1 MPLDEEAAPSWM
13 DDKNDENHS
22 LMFSSNQDS
31 ESVGNKDISSY
42 GATQDVEDGEG
53 KSVIS
58 TITADDNT
66 LVTAGGTLEGPQK
79 NIILIVFHWIE
90 AVAIFSCAAMMVTQI
105 FPLFF
110 IPLSDINAG
119 AIVLKFYIS
128 IFCAVFILVE
138 LDAAIPFLKDS
149 KILQNYF
156 SRGFVYSFLGVSALE
171 EAYSERVQDTIGHQ
185 SDEFHVAWLGV
196 FMQVT
201 SWMMFSV
208 GALYML
214 LSLCCM
220 KKLRD
225 KLQQNDKRKWREFRE
240 AKRLLRRQG
249 L

>member
-79 NIILIVFHWIE
+79 NIILIVFHVCVLLRFILIWSHTSLDSLTIPFFPIIALLFVLSNLLQWIE
-90 AVAIFSCAAMMVTQI
+90 AFAIFSCATMMVTQI

-156 SRGFVYSFLGVSALE
+156 SRGFVYSFLGVVS
-171 EAYSERVQDTIGHQ
+171 V
-185 SDEFHVAWLGV
+185 
-196 FMQVT
+196 VT
-201 SWMMFSV
+201 EIPSY
-208 GALYML
+208 G
-214 LSLCCM
+214 
-220 KKLRD
+220 
-225 KLQQNDKRKWREFRE
+225 
-240 AKRLLRRQG
+240 
-249 L
+249 